1 MTISN
6 PRGDHAVVLGAGM
19 AGLLAARVLT
29 ETYPRVTVVDRDAM
43 PAIGQHRRGVPQ
55 GRHLHVLH
63 PRGAQVLDEL
73 FPGLLEQMTAH
84 GAVRGDTTGTARWQL
99 SGHRFRQENSGIS
112 GILASRPFLEGH
124 VRAVLG
130 ELPGVTLVPG
140 HDIVGLVATDDRRRV
155 TGIRLAT
162 HRAAASTRTLP
173 ADLVMDATGR
183 GSRTPRW
190 LAELDYPTPTEDRL
204 DIGLGYASRT
214 YRLRPGALGADH
226 GIVTG
231 ATPSVPRGGVLAA
244 IEGDRYILTLSGILG
259 DYPPIDPAEFEAFA
273 ATLVFPDITQAL
285 QGAQPLD
292 DPVAIRF
299 PASVRRRYERLRRFP
314 QQLLVTGDAV
324 CSFNPVYG
332 QGMTVAAL
340 DALALRSLLAGD
352 ASQPRRYFQ
361 AIARLIDVAW
371 DMAVGGDLAFPQV
384 PGPRPAKVRLVNAY
398 LARLQAAAA
407 SDASLATAFIRV
419 VGMLDRPETLLRLD
433 RVIRVLRAPRH
444 PICTPGSRT
453 VPTPVSPTSNG

>member
-1 MTISN
+1 
-6 PRGDHAVVLGAGM
+6 
-19 AGLLAARVLT
+19 
-29 ETYPRVTVVDRDAM
+29 
-43 PAIGQHRRGVPQ
+43 VPQ

-73 FPGLLEQMTAH
+73 FPGLLARMTAH
-84 GAVRGDTTGTARWQL
+84 GAVRGDTTGTGRWQL

-112 GILASRPFLEGH
+112 GVLASRPFLEGH
-124 VRAVLG
+124 VRAALG
-130 ELPGVTLVPG
+130 DLPGVTLVPG
-140 HDIVGLVATDDRRRV
+140 HDIVGLTVTDDRRRV
-155 TGIRLAT
+155 TGVRLAS
-162 HRAAASTRTLP
+162 HGAAAPTQTLP
-173 ADLVMDATGR
+173 ADLVIDATGR

-190 LAELDYPTPTEDRL
+190 LTELGYPTPNEDRL
-204 DIGLGYASRT
+204 EIGLGYASRT
-214 YRLRPGALGADH
+214 YRLRPGALGTDH
-226 GIVTG
+226 GVVTG

-244 IEGDRYILTLSGILG
+244 IEGDRFILTVSGILG
-259 DYPPIDPAEFEAFA
+259 DHPPIDPTGFEAFA

-285 QGAQPLD
+285 EDAEPLD

-299 PASVRRRYERLRRFP
+299 PAGVRRRYERLRRFP

-340 DALALRSLLAGD
+340 EALALRRLLAGGVP
-352 ASQPRRYFQ
+352 QPRRYFRD
-361 AIARLIDVAW
+361 IARLVDVAW

-384 PGPRPAKVRLVNAY
+384 PGPRPMTVRLVNAY

-419 VGMLDRPETLLRLD
+419 VGMLDRPETLLRPD

-444 PICTPGSRT
+444 PAEQACPQPGISRLE
-453 VPTPVSPTSNG
+453 

>member
-6 PRGDHAVVLGAGM
+6 PHGDHAVVLGASM

-29 ETYPRVTVVDRDAM
+29 ETYSRVTVVDRDAM
-43 PAIGQHRRGVPQ
+43 PAIGDHRRGVPQ

-73 FPGLLEQMTAH
+73 FPGLLARMTAH
-84 GAVRGDTTGTARWQL
+84 GAVRGDTTGTGRWQL

-112 GILASRPFLEGH
+112 GVLASRPFLEGH
-124 VRAVLG
+124 VRAALG
-130 ELPGVTLVPG
+130 DLPGLTLVPG
-140 HDIVGLVATDDRRRV
+140 HDIVGLTATDDRRRV
-155 TGIRLAT
+155 TGVRLAS
-162 HRAAASTRTLP
+162 HRATAPTETLP
-173 ADLVMDATGR
+173 ADLVIDATGR

-190 LAELDYPTPTEDRL
+190 LTELGYPTPNEDRL
-204 DIGLGYASRT
+204 EIGLGYASRT
-214 YRLRPGALGADH
+214 YRLRPGALGTDH
-226 GIVTG
+226 GVVTG

-244 IEGDRYILTLSGILG
+244 IEGDRFILTVSGILG
-259 DYPPIDPAEFEAFA
+259 DHPPIDPTGFEAFA

-285 QGAQPLD
+285 EDAEPLD

-299 PASVRRRYERLRRFP
+299 PAGVRRRYERLRRFP

-340 DALALRSLLAGD
+340 EALALRRLLAGGVP
-352 ASQPRRYFQ
+352 QPRRYFRD
-361 AIARLIDVAW
+361 IARLVDVAW

-384 PGPRPAKVRLVNAY
+384 PGPRPMTVRLVNAY

-419 VGMLDRPETLLRLD
+419 VGMLDRPETLLRPD

-444 PICTPGSRT
+444 PAEQACPQPGISRLE
-453 VPTPVSPTSNG
+453 

>member
-6 PRGDHAVVLGAGM
+6 PRGDHAVVLGASM

-55 GRHLHVLH
+55 GPHLHVLH

-84 GAVRGDTTGTARWQL
+84 GAVRGDTTGTGRWQL

-112 GILASRPFLEGH
+112 GVLASRPFLEGH
-124 VRAVLG
+124 VRAALG

-140 HDIVGLVATDDRRRV
+140 HDIVGLIATDDRRRV
-155 TGIRLAT
+155 TGVRLAP
-162 HRAAASTRTLP
+162 HGAAASTRTLP
-173 ADLVMDATGR
+173 ADLVIDATGR

-190 LAELDYPTPTEDRL
+190 LAELGYPAPTEDRL

-226 GIVTG
+226 GVVTG

-259 DYPPIDPAEFEAFA
+259 DHPPIDPAEFEAFA

-340 DALALRSLLAGD
+340 EALALRPLLAGGV
-352 ASQPRRYFQ
+352 SQPRRYFRD
-361 AIARLIDVAW
+361 IARLIDVAW

-384 PGPRPAKVRLVNAY
+384 PGPRPMKVRLVNAY

-419 VGMLDRPETLLRLD
+419 VGMLDRPETLLRPD

-444 PICTPGSRT
+444 PIRTPGSRT
-453 VPTPVSPTSNG
+453 APTPVSPTSNG